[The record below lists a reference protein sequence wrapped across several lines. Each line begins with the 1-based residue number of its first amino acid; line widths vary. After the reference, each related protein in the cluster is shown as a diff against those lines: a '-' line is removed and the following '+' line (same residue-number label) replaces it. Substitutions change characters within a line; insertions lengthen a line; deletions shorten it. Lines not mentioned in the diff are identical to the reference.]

1 MDALSANTR
10 KAFTDSLHISANH
23 GLREHLGDI
32 AQKGSAT
39 AQDLALIPQLAGE
52 LSVYE
57 QHAIEQTLKLV
68 HAEVPAE
75 LQSYLS
81 AEAAA
86 RSNFIQ
92 AMNVHGANNHQ
103 LTLRSMLVEGALGL
117 AGLIYG
123 LITGDASIAVAAPSA
138 AAFAATLSA
147 TYGFS
152 RAGSIDQAAN
162 TYGIFS

>member
-1 MDALSANTR
+1 METLSASTR

-32 AQKGSAT
+32 AQKGNAS
-39 AQDLALIPQLAGE
+39 AQDLALIPQLAGD
-52 LSVYE
+52 LSIYE
-57 QHAIEQTLKLV
+57 QRAIEQTLKLV
-68 HAEVPAE
+68 HAEAPAE
-75 LQSYLS
+75 LKSYISLQ
-81 AEAAA
+81 AEA
-86 RSNFIQ
+86 RSNFIN
-92 AMNVHGANNHQ
+92 AMDVQGANNHQ
-103 LTLRSMLVEGALGL
+103 LTIRSMMVEGAIGL

-123 LITGDASIAVAAPSA
+123 LVTGDSSIAVAAPSA

-147 TYGFS
+147 TYGYS

>member
-1 MDALSANTR
+1 MDTLSASTR
-10 KAFTDSLHISANH
+10 KAFTDSLHIGANH

-32 AQKGSAT
+32 AQKGAAT
-39 AQDLALIPQLAGE
+39 AQDLALIPQLAGD

-57 QHAIEQTLKLV
+57 QRAIEQTLKLV
-68 HAEVPAE
+68 DAEAPAD
-75 LQSYLS
+75 LKSYLS
-81 AEAAA
+81 QQAEA
-86 RSNFIQ
+86 RSNFIS
-92 AMNVHGANNHQ
+92 AMNVQGASNHQ
-103 LTLRSMLVEGALGL
+103 STVRAMLVEGVIGL

-123 LITGDASIAVAAPSA
+123 LVTGDPSIAIAAPSG